1 MAPQRKFS
9 QTGDRFPKWAGPQ
22 KRERPANFMTRT
34 GRFQRLNDHIFV
46 CRREA
51 CGSYFEHLPGMWD
64 ACDAAVRRFAFPPQ
78 KYLFPEGEADNTL
91 IDVPYT
97 LVRPGPCVE
106 CHRVGGCD
114 ATGQGCRTKALLPY
128 RTTCHRLAAEI
139 DNTRS

>member
-1 MAPQRKFS
+1 MGRAQVGLPGTPYSISDLKI
-9 QTGDRFPKWAGPQ
+9 AGA
-22 KRERPANFMTRT
+22 KRERRSKSSQQFSVDVPGLFFVALLVVFVLGHSRMTHD
-34 GRFQRLNDHIFV
+34 GALRL
-46 CRREA
+46 
-51 CGSYFEHLPGMWD
+51 
-64 ACDAAVRRFAFPPQ
+64 PQ
-78 KYLFPEGEADNTL
+78 KYLFPEGDAENAL

-128 RTTCHRLAAEI
+128 RATCHGLAAEI

>member
-1 MAPQRKFS
+1 MKLLLLALV
-9 QTGDRFPKWAGPQ
+9 G
-22 KRERPANFMTRT
+22 
-34 GRFQRLNDHIFV
+34 V
-46 CRREA
+46 V
-51 CGSYFEHLPGMWD
+51 
-64 ACDAAVRRFAFPPQ
+64 AARA
-78 KYLFPEGEADNTL
+78 KAENTL

-114 ATGQGCRTKALLPY
+114 AAGQGCRTKALLPY

>member
-1 MAPQRKFS
+1 MGRAQVGLPGTPYSISDVKL
-9 QTGDRFPKWAGPQ
+9 AGA
-22 KRERPANFMTRT
+22 KRERR
-34 GRFQRLNDHIFV
+34 
-46 CRREA
+46 
-51 CGSYFEHLPGMWD
+51 SWD

-78 KYLFPEGEADNTL
+78 KYLFPEGEAENTL

-128 RTTCHRLAAEI
+128 RATCHGLAAEI

>member
-1 MAPQRKFS
+1 MCFFIATKPPLLSSLSLSPQVPN
-9 QTGDRFPKWAGPQ
+9 TVPQ
-22 KRERPANFMTRT
+22 IH
-34 GRFQRLNDHIFV
+34 RFQRLNDHIFV

-51 CGSYFEHLPGMWD
+51 CGSYFEHLPGLWD

-78 KYLFPEGEADNTL
+78 KYLFPEGETDNAL
-91 IDVPYT
+91 LDVPYT

>member
-1 MAPQRKFS
+1 MPARLPAPQR
-9 QTGDRFPKWAGPQ
+9 RHV
-22 KRERPANFMTRT
+22 E
-34 GRFQRLNDHIFV
+34 RLNDHIFV

-51 CGSYFEHLPGMWD
+51 CGSYFEHLPGLWD

-78 KYLFPEGEADNTL
+78 KYLFPEGEAENAL
-91 IDVPYT
+91 IDVAYT

-114 ATGQGCRTKALLPY
+114 ATGQGCRTKALLPH
-128 RTTCHRLAAEI
+128 RATCHRLAAEI

>member
-1 MAPQRKFS
+1 MFGQVMRQK
-9 QTGDRFPKWAGPQ
+9 AGCEPPRRASFGT
-22 KRERPANFMTRT
+22 KERA
-34 GRFQRLNDHIFV
+34 
-46 CRREA
+46 
-51 CGSYFEHLPGMWD
+51 S
-64 ACDAAVRRFAFPPQ
+64 DAAHGCDSPIASSVAGASSTSQRSPAQVRQFVFPPQ

-91 IDVPYT
+91 IDVAYT

-114 ATGQGCRTKALLPY
+114 AAGQGCRTKALLPY

>member
-1 MAPQRKFS
+1 MPINPCIRGQRIRS
-9 QTGDRFPKWAGPQ
+9 SITGSKGRDRLLS
-22 KRERPANFMTRT
+22 RP
-34 GRFQRLNDHIFV
+34 L
-46 CRREA
+46 
-51 CGSYFEHLPGMWD
+51 
-64 ACDAAVRRFAFPPQ
+64 PQ

-114 ATGQGCRTKALLPY
+114 AAGQGCRTKALLPY

>member
-1 MAPQRKFS
+1 MPRKS
-9 QTGDRFPKWAGPQ
+9 TANLKQAGT
-22 KRERPANFMTRT
+22 KRERPSVAKSTQHLSVDVPGLFF
-34 GRFQRLNDHIFV
+34 GALVLVFV
-46 CRREA
+46 VW
-51 CGSYFEHLPGMWD
+51 P
-64 ACDAAVRRFAFPPQ
+64 AAPQ
-78 KYLFPEGEADNTL
+78 KYLFPEGEAENTL
-91 IDVPYT
+91 LDVPYT